1 MRKLKKSKI
10 RCIFSC
16 ILAASIT
23 AGVMTGTAVS
33 AFAVETE
40 QAAFSTQYDA
50 ERDAFSKEFM
60 STDFFIR
67 LNEAKENSK
76 SASTMERAVAVALSQ
91 EGYKNYSTEGID
103 IEQAKKDGL
112 LWTGAVKRMNSDLTG
127 NTEYTR
133 WAERY
138 IKNSNEAYQYSDYN
152 WCAIFISWC
161 MYQAGYYD
169 EEQLKNYY
177 YSYYA
182 DPRIE
187 FDADA
192 WIEAF
197 NLEQENVWYTSI
209 AGRKLEA
216 YSWNHFVNTN
226 VDPYDIPYKSGG
238 LIFFSWDGSGQ
249 YFNHVGMVVDYDPE
263 THVLTYTNGN
273 SDGQVITR
281 QMDLDNEEEFFTA
294 PFLKNSGRIMAY
306 GEYDKILP
314 PEKKDITADC
324 TQITWDKHAERG
336 FTVQTDSVS
345 KIAKVFLDGE
355 YLGSNIES
363 NMIFRYGTLSIGKS
377 ELVNISN
384 GVHTLVLDFDDGSV
398 EIELTVTN
406 QKDLEPD
413 NTVFLYND
421 KSDEQLVINTASE
434 SEKVYLYAGEKKIAD
449 SIEGSMSI
457 TDGKITVP
465 SYIIG
470 RLDTEKGN
478 ELKVVADDGEFT
490 VTVYR
495 TYDET
500 GSTYNYVME
509 NADPE
514 YFSYGSLYADD
525 ENNFSSLIMRSPEA
539 GDYRIL
545 VFGKNEN
552 NASVLCTETAL
563 TFEDESINIQLNFD
577 AENNTVLLNKIEVT
591 VFEADK
597 TDFEWDA
604 ESTEGISIN
613 ITPAPE
619 KAALLT
625 TDGVIM
631 ADETN
636 GLVIDGN
643 TVVIGT
649 GVLGQLNVNDTV
661 PLNLIVCK
669 GIDYST
675 IAINITVTK
684 TEPKEESE
692 ESSKPESSA
701 PESSDTES
709 SDTESSDTESSDAE
723 SSDTESS
730 ETESSEQSKASP
742 LPQPGHKDY
751 PSTGSSAPISFII
764 SALVSAFAAIV
775 FSAKKK
781 NKC

>member
-1 MRKLKKSKI
+1 
-10 RCIFSC
+10 
-16 ILAASIT
+16 
-23 AGVMTGTAVS
+23 
-33 AFAVETE
+33 
-40 QAAFSTQYDA
+40 
-50 ERDAFSKEFM
+50 
-60 STDFFIR
+60 
-67 LNEAKENSK
+67 
-76 SASTMERAVAVALSQ
+76 
-91 EGYKNYSTEGID
+91 
-103 IEQAKKDGL
+103 
-112 LWTGAVKRMNSDLTG
+112 
-127 NTEYTR
+127 
-133 WAERY
+133 
-138 IKNSNEAYQYSDYN
+138 
-152 WCAIFISWC
+152 
-161 MYQAGYYD
+161 
-169 EEQLKNYY
+169 
-177 YSYYA
+177 
-182 DPRIE
+182 
-187 FDADA
+187 
-192 WIEAF
+192 
-197 NLEQENVWYTSI
+197 
-209 AGRKLEA
+209 
-216 YSWNHFVNTN
+216 
-226 VDPYDIPYKSGG
+226 
-238 LIFFSWDGSGQ
+238 
-249 YFNHVGMVVDYDPE
+249 
-263 THVLTYTNGN
+263 
-273 SDGQVITR
+273 
-281 QMDLDNEEEFFTA
+281 
-294 PFLKNSGRIMAY
+294 
-306 GEYDKILP
+306 
-314 PEKKDITADC
+314 
-324 TQITWDKHAERG
+324 
-336 FTVQTDSVS
+336 
-345 KIAKVFLDGE
+345 
-355 YLGSNIES
+355 
-363 NMIFRYGTLSIGKS
+363 
-377 ELVNISN
+377 
-384 GVHTLVLDFDDGSV
+384 
-398 EIELTVTN
+398 
-406 QKDLEPD
+406 
-413 NTVFLYND
+413 
-421 KSDEQLVINTASE
+421 
-434 SEKVYLYAGEKKIAD
+434 
-449 SIEGSMSI
+449 
-457 TDGKITVP
+457 
-465 SYIIG
+465 
-470 RLDTEKGN
+470 
-478 ELKVVADDGEFT
+478 
-490 VTVYR
+490 
-495 TYDET
+495 
-500 GSTYNYVME
+500 ME

-625 TDGVIM
+625 TDGVLM